1 MGVSILTTNEKGKCY
16 TRTPLFASFNTS
28 SALHIFIFSVS
39 YRPMRM
45 SASTDAD
52 VCADRCGCLRR
63 PMRMSAPTDADVCV
77 DRCGWHELMFC
88 TCRGCTYR
96 GCTCLKC
103 TNQSRTAPISQEL
116 HKSAKNSTNQPR
128 TTQHLPLLVHLRQ
141 VHPLNNCTPQ
151 TTAPLKQEHKKGVQL
166 YKLHPL
172 TTYIN

>member
-1 MGVSILTTNEKGKCY
+1 MTNEKGKCY
-16 TRTPLFASFNTS
+16 TRAPLFASFNTS

-39 YRPMRM
+39 YRPTRM

-63 PMRMSAPTDADVCV
+63 PMRMSASTDADVCV
-77 DRCGWHELMFC
+77 DRCGWHELMF
-88 TCRGCTYR
+88 CTYR

-116 HKSAKNSTNQPR
+116 HKPTKNYTNLPR

-141 VHPLNNCTPQ
+141 VHPLNTCTPKQVHPSSRNTKKGCSCINCTP
-151 TTAPLKQEHKKGVQL
+151 
-166 YKLHPL
+166 
-172 TTYIN
+172 

>member
-16 TRTPLFASFNTS
+16 KQTPLFASFNTS

-39 YRPMRM
+39 YRPTRM

-52 VCADRCGCLRR
+52 VCTDRCGCLHR

-88 TCRGCTYR
+88 TYR
-96 GCTCLKC
+96 GCTCLKCTNQPRTTPTNQELHQPIKNC

-116 HKSAKNSTNQPR
+116 HQPTKNC
-128 TTQHLPLLVHLRQ
+128 TTPPLLVHLRQ
-141 VHPLNNCTPQ
+141 VHPLNQLHPSNNCTPQ
-151 TTAPLKQEHKKGVQL
+151 ARTQKRGAVV
-166 YKLHPL
+166 
-172 TTYIN
+172 